1 MQSVPILLILTLV
14 VGLRLAGCVQT
25 TTTNGNAVQPGQI
38 KNLVT
43 FGDSYT
49 DPAAAFSGHS
59 WAAFVAE
66 YGPFN
71 LYCASIR
78 CGYGRV
84 YAYDRVVQRLPSQ
97 EQRVPTTLLTV
108 PGLQSRSTNSPP
120 T

>member
-84 YAYDRVVQRLPSQ
+84 YAYDRVV
-97 EQRVPTTLLTV
+97 
-108 PGLQSRSTNSPP
+108 
-120 T
+120 